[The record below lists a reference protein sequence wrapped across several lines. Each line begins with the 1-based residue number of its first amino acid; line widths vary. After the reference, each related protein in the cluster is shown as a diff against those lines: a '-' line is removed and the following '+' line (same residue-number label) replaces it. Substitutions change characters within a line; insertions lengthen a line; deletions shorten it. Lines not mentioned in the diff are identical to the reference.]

1 MKLRPI
7 VLILRLA
14 DTRFEN
20 RIAGA
25 AELAEATK
33 NTLNTEMA
41 FVVQSGE
48 TTSANTDDL
57 SINQRMTE
65 VFSVVVALR
74 NDTTQKDKTGVIA
87 YDTLFDVR
95 SQLFDA
101 LLGLELPDDENLC
114 VLTPVSYAGGNIMS
128 LNRAWLW
135 YQFNFSVD
143 YRLEAQAQNKYLEE
157 IAANYPNLDE
167 IFAQYE
173 LTPSDNI
180 PLTGP
185 EGLPV
190 NIFEL
195 DMEQLVTRPEDE

>member
-14 DTRFEN
+14 NTRFEN

-25 AELAEATK
+25 AELADATR
-33 NTLNTEMA
+33 NTLNAEMA
-41 FVVQSGE
+41 FVVQTGE
-48 TTSANTDDL
+48 TITENTQAIGID
-57 SINQRMTE
+57 QRMTE
-65 VFSVVVALR
+65 VFSVIVALK

-101 LLGLELPDDENLC
+101 LLGLELSDEENLC
-114 VLTPVSYAGGNIMS
+114 VLSPVSYAGGSVVDI
-128 LNRAWLW
+128 NRAWLW

-143 YRLEAQAQNKYLEE
+143 VRLEAQAQNKYLEE

-173 LTPSDNI
+173 LMPSDNI

-190 NIFEL
+190 NIFAP
-195 DMEQLVTRPEDE
+195 DMEQLVTRDS